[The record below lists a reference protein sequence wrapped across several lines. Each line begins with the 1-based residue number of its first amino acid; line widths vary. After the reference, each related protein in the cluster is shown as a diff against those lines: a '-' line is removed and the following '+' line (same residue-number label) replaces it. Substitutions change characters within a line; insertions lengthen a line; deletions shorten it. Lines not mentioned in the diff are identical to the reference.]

1 MKKRSFLKTTLAT
14 TAYGMAPFNILRAGE
29 SPNSKLN
36 VAIIGCG
43 RQGSSNA
50 RSLQNA
56 GANIVALCD
65 VHESWHKKAIQ
76 KQKSL
81 HGIKLWTDYRV
92 MYDRIGKDIDA
103 VCVATPEHNHY
114 AISTFF
120 IRRGI
125 HVYCQKPLCHTMWET
140 REIAK
145 EAREHKVVTQM
156 GNQGHSS
163 QSSSNIYEWVREG
176 AIGKV
181 REVNTYMTKNYWTNQ
196 PVIKGSTCPR
206 DLNWDLYLNRVP
218 EIPYSE
224 SYANREWIRYNHF
237 SGAVGDMGAH
247 TLDAAYYSLD
257 LKVPLSVRAEVDVP
271 AKPWSLP
278 PGGLITWEFGARGDM
293 PPVTLR
299 YYLGTANKKDLERP
313 KHLEPK
319 RKFDHGGNS
328 YIIGETGTI
337 MSRSHSQS
345 GRIIPEVRMKEVG
358 MPSGSSYRNQG
369 KGHFGNFVLACKGT
383 GKAMSN
389 FEYAGP
395 LSEMIVL
402 GDIALMH
409 PNRTLEWDAKNMQIT
424 NDEEANNS
432 IFMRHENPRDA
443 MSWV

>member
-1 MKKRSFLKTTLAT
+1 MKRRSFLKTTLAT
-14 TAYGMAPFNILRAGE
+14 TAYGVAPFNILRAGE

-36 VAIIGCG
+36 VAIVGYG
-43 RQGSSNA
+43 RQGRSNA
-50 RSLQNA
+50 RSLGQA
-56 GANIVALCD
+56 GANIIALCD
-65 VHESWHKKAIQ
+65 VHENWSEGIR
-76 KQKSL
+76 KQESQNDV
-81 HGIKLWTDYRV
+81 KLWTDYRV
-92 MYDRIGKDIDA
+92 MFDQIGKDIDA

-140 REIAK
+140 REIVK

-163 QSSSNIYEWVREG
+163 ESSSNIYEWVREG

-181 REVNTYMTKNYWTNQ
+181 REVDTYMRKNYWTNK
-196 PVIKGSTCPR
+196 PVIQGSKCPPN
-206 DLNWDLYLNRVP
+206 LNWDLYLNRTP

-257 LKVPLSVRAEVDVP
+257 LRVPLSVHAEVDVP
-271 AKPWSLP
+271 AEPWSLP

-299 YYLGTANKKDLERP
+299 YHLGTAYKKNVKRP
-313 KHLEPK
+313 RHLEED
-319 RKFDHGGNS
+319 RKFEHTESS

-337 MSRSHSQS
+337 KSGSHSQNA
-345 GRIIPEVRMKEVG
+345 RIVPEEKMQEVG
-358 MPSGSSYRNQG
+358 RPSGSSYRNEG
-369 KGHFGNFVLACKGT
+369 KGHFQNFILACKGT

-395 LSEMIVL
+395 LSEIIVL

-409 PNRTLEWDAKNMQIT
+409 PNRTLEWDAENMRIT

-432 IFMRHENPRDA
+432 IFMRHEEPRDHLA
-443 MSWV
+443 WV